1 MKHLQNQFRL
11 DVRIENQ
18 PPLKIDVIDSITVG
32 LDPRNDLVLV
42 LRKIKNRHLV
52 FHKKEENLALQ
63 YLGNTNQTFL
73 NSLPLEEG
81 RTYILEPGDSLT
93 FAGAEIIIRHELIH
107 VHETQN
113 IKKILFDNAS
123 DLVPESAK
131 DSIIYADNPTGSMK
145 KEKHVRPNIV
155 KEVVKV
161 NHGKLLS
168 LWMIK
173 IYAIITDAFI
183 TYAIM
188 VSVLPL
194 VYVDKYLLGFL
205 HYVTNLIIPGS
216 TSSFFQFFVAWYI
229 LSFMQTMVLGT
240 TFGQIALGLRFE
252 SNASFGKLILFRFKT
267 FFYSLF
273 MLPAQTKVLE
283 TFFFKAIRK
292 AGIIFIF
299 AFILMS
305 PFLLP
310 APYNT
315 PVISINNKNSS
326 VKHDLRSRSV
336 YSHSENLQLTLQ
348 TELSFRYYLLPSVV
362 ENATKRAFVFTDL
375 ESGRSIEIR
384 ETEVLSYDE
393 LEAQLQYG
401 NPLYS
406 LLHRTKLNELTLKE
420 KKEIVENILSLSPIK
435 FMSTTASFGPF
446 FGSGILLK
454 EKFLGGNSSSDITV
468 KAYAPETP
476 VISVSSSQQDFF
488 YLFGK
493 DGIHRF
499 VIDAPSRG
507 GMTAILEDSFF
518 TKFTADSEGPEIKNT
533 QVVTLLQ
540 ALDAFLQGNEQSF
553 LTYYIIE
560 ANSLSNVKILHAE
573 MDLTETAK
581 LALIK
586 NIEAV
591 QKFIKDKN
599 VYKSFNDIKNQLAPM
614 EKPGEKR

>member
-1 MKHLQNQFRL
+1 MAYQQNQFRL

-18 PPLKIDVIDSITVG
+18 PPLKIDVVDTISVG

-93 FAGAEIIIRHELIH
+93 FSGAEIIIRHEVVH
-107 VHETQN
+107 VHETQA
-113 IKKILFDNAS
+113 IKKVLFDKAS
-123 DLVPESAK
+123 DLLPESAK
-131 DSIIYADNPTGSMK
+131 ESIIYAENPTGSMK
-145 KEKHVRPNIV
+145 IEKHVRPNIV
-155 KEVVKV
+155 KEIVKV
-161 NHGKLLS
+161 NHARLLS

-183 TYAIM
+183 TYAVM
-188 VSVLPL
+188 VSLLP
-194 VYVDKYLLGFL
+194 VIYVDKYLLGFL
-205 HYVTNLIIPGS
+205 DYVTNVIAPGS
-216 TSSFFQFFVAWYI
+216 TSSFLQFFVAWYL
-229 LSFMQTMVLGT
+229 LSFIQTMVLGT
-240 TFGQIALGLRFE
+240 TLGQIILGLRFE

-273 MLPAQTKVLE
+273 MLPAQTKVLN

-315 PVISINNKNSS
+315 PVIFLHTKNNTLKQ
-326 VKHDLRSRSV
+326 DLRSRSI
-336 YSHSENLQLTLQ
+336 YSHSETLQLTLQ
-348 TELSFRYYLLPSVV
+348 TELSYRYYLLPLIM
-362 ENATKRAFVFTDL
+362 ENPGKRAFKFIDL
-375 ESGRSIEIR
+375 ETGRSIEVR
-384 ETEVLSYDE
+384 ETEVLSFDE
-393 LEAQLQYG
+393 LEAQLKYA
-401 NPLYS
+401 NPFYNLLY
-406 LLHRTKLNELTLKE
+406 RQKLNDLSVKE
-420 KKEIVENILSLSPIK
+420 KKEIVENILLLSPIK

-454 EKFLGGNSSSDITV
+454 EKFLGGNSSSDITI
-468 KAYAPETP
+468 KTYAPETP

-488 YLFGK
+488 YVFGA

-499 VIDAPSRG
+499 EIDAPSRG
-507 GMTAILEDSFF
+507 TLTAVLEESFF
-518 TKFTADSEGPEIKNT
+518 TKLIVDSEGPEIKNT
-533 QVVTLLQ
+533 PSVSLLKAQ
-540 ALDAFLQGNEQSF
+540 DEFLQGREQSF

-581 LALIK
+581 LAFIR
-586 NIEAV
+586 NIDAV
-591 QKFIKDKN
+591 EKFIKDKN